1 MKEKKEK
8 KEKNAMTEE
17 QKAPQQAEG
26 VQCGQ
31 EDEAPE
37 AVQESPQQKK
47 ISELTAQ
54 LEEARKQSE
63 EYLDRLRRS
72 MAEFDNFRKRTVKE
86 KEQERVNGVLEV
98 ISTVLPLLDNFER
111 ALASVPEEEKQNATA
126 KGVEM
131 IYQQFVGALK
141 SIGVEEI
148 PAEGE
153 PFDPNKHNAVTH
165 VEDETM
171 DENIVCEVFQKGYS
185 YKGQVVRYS
194 MVKVAN

>member
-37 AVQESPQQKK
+37 TVQETPEQKK

-111 ALASVPEEEKQNATA
+111 ALASGPEEEKQNATA

>member
-8 KEKNAMTEE
+8 KENNSMAEERKTSQQSAEAQCCTES
-17 QKAPQQAEG
+17 AEP
-26 VQCGQ
+26 
-31 EDEAPE
+31 EDIKETPE
-37 AVQESPQQKK
+37 QKK
-47 ISELTAQ
+47 ISELTSQ
-54 LEEARKQSE
+54 LEEARKQAE

-72 MAEFDNFRKRTVKE
+72 MAEFDNYRKRTVKE
-86 KEQERVNGVLEV
+86 KEQEKINGVLDV

-111 ALASVPEEEKQNATA
+111 ALASIPEEEKQNATA

-131 IYQQFVGALK
+131 IYQQFIGALI

-148 PAEGE
+148 PAQGE
-153 PFDPNKHNAVTH
+153 SFDPNKHNAVTH

>member
-8 KEKNAMTEE
+8 KEKNPMTEE
-17 QKAPQQAEG
+17 QKTPQQAEG
-26 VQCGQ
+26 AQCAQEGQ
-31 EDEAPE
+31 EPE
-37 AVQESPQQKK
+37 AVQETPEQKK

-54 LEEARKQSE
+54 LEESRKQAE

-86 KEQERVNGVLEV
+86 KEQERSNGVLEV

-111 ALASVPEEEKQNATA
+111 ALASIPEEEKQNATA

>member
-37 AVQESPQQKK
+37 TVQETPEQKK